1 MCVHACVRGWVCA
14 RVHACERSCVRAAV
28 CAYVRACVSVCNR
41 FPEHI
46 LPLDSQY
53 MKSAMQSRE
62 ATRCVVS
69 CVIMNFG
76 INTNLQY

>member
-1 MCVHACVRGWVCA
+1 MCVRACVR
-14 RVHACERSCVRAAV
+14 
-28 CAYVRACVSVCNR
+28 AYVRACVRACVCVYPSVRIR
-41 FPEHI
+41 FPEHV

-62 ATRCVVS
+62 ATRRVVS